1 LYDPA
6 HSELGFVQ
14 PLAFSL
20 RRFSGCISGAERS
33 LTVSQ
38 SDCMRHNFHVGIAG
52 LDFIANVCIISTK
65 SATAGARFTPAINGT
80 WMMPRLLACAVTALL
95 SLGVATAQ
103 AQTLEKQTL
112 EKKTYNYSE
121 WAKGRF
127 SEVVTVTGPGK
138 MIFLAG
144 VGAENENGQA
154 GDILYKGDVVAQCKY
169 AFDKIKKALE
179 KNGAGLGDA
188 VKITTYLTDIRT
200 SADFGKC
207 RQEAFGNIPMPAHTL
222 VNVSQL
228 AWPGML
234 IEIDVTAIAPLK

>member
-1 LYDPA
+1 MM
-6 HSELGFVQ
+6 
-14 PLAFSL
+14 
-20 RRFSGCISGAERS
+20 RRLFA
-33 LTVSQ
+33 VAA
-38 SDCMRHNFHVGIAG
+38 IAV
-52 LDFIANVCIISTK
+52 I
-65 SATAGARFTPAINGT
+65 P
-80 WMMPRLLACAVTALL
+80 
-95 SLGVATAQ
+95 LGVSVAL
-103 AQTLEKQTL
+103 AQTLEK
-112 EKKTYNYSE
+112 KAYNYSE

-154 GDILYKGDVVAQCKY
+154 GDILHKGDVIAQCKY
-169 AFDKIKKALE
+169 AFEKIKKALE

-188 VKITTYLTDIRT
+188 VKITTYLTDMRA